1 MIEHI
6 CISTVVLELYV
17 GIVLKLVFTLVVL
30 NFSKKAITLIR
41 EMEKQEELIL
51 LWKKICYAQKQM
63 TL

>member
-6 CISTVVLELYV
+6 RISTVVLELYV

>member
-17 GIVLKLVFTLVVL
+17 GIVLKLVFTLVML
-30 NFSKKAITLIR
+30 NFSKKVITLIQ

-51 LWKKICYAQKQM
+51 L
-63 TL
+63 

>member
-6 CISTVVLELYV
+6 RISTVVLELYV
-17 GIVLKLVFTLVVL
+17 GIVLKLVFTLVML
-30 NFSKKAITLIR
+30 NFSKKVITLIQ